1 MRARRRACEA
11 HHALR
16 CDVRLRTHLQKDDE
30 PRLRLSSAR
39 RNRFMGRVSS
49 LTPIAEGEGPHI
61 FRNLGSSTMYGQGV

>member
-30 PRLRLSSAR
+30 PRLRLSISAR
-39 RNRFMGRVSS
+39 RTVYRFLGRVESS
-49 LTPIAEGEGPHI
+49 LKRG
-61 FRNLGSSTMYGQGV
+61 R